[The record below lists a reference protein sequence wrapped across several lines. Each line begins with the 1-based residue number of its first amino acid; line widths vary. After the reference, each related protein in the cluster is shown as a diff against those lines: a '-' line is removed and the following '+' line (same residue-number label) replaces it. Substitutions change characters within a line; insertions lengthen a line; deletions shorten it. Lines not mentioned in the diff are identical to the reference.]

1 MNTSYGLFIEFS
13 LKKKKNTHKKP
24 STSLDLDWAY
34 ISNFL
39 IFNLSKGIIVYEIT
53 LNSLFH
59 CHEYRPKKANAKNVC
74 MSYNENKY
82 VIGNKVT

>member
-1 MNTSYGLFIEFS
+1 METTTTTTKTKYFSRPGLS
-13 LKKKKNTHKKP
+13 L
-24 STSLDLDWAY
+24 Y
-34 ISNFL
+34 FQF
-39 IFNLSKGIIVYEIT
+39 FNLSKGITGYEIT

-74 MSYNENKY
+74 MNYNENKY